1 MRRTGLL
8 FSILGVTILCLVVVQ
23 ISISNMLSTGGIRLS
38 VIQDEIQG
46 LQRQNAILKE
56 KILSVSSLTYIS
68 QQAEKA
74 GFVVDKTNVVVVTNA
89 QPPIAY
95 NQ

>member
-1 MRRTGLL
+1 MKRTGVL
-8 FSILGVTILCLVVVQ
+8 FTILGVVIATLLMVQ
-23 ISISNMLSTGGIRLS
+23 ISVSNMLSTGGIKLS
-38 VIQDEIQG
+38 DIQDQIQG

-68 QQAEKA
+68 EQAGKE
-74 GFVVDKTNVVVVTNA
+74 GFIQDKTQAVVVTND

>member
-1 MRRTGLL
+1 MKRTGIL
-8 FSILGVTILCLVVVQ
+8 FTILGAIIVILLVIQ
-23 ISISNMLSTGGIRLS
+23 ISVSNMLSTGGIKLS
-38 VIQDEIQG
+38 DIQG
-46 LQRQNAILKE
+46 QIQGMQRENAILKE

-68 QQAEKA
+68 GQAEKE
-74 GFVVDKTNVVVVTNA
+74 GFVPDKTQVVVVTNA